1 MKVSIWHNNRDIRIA
16 EVPRPVPGPK
26 EMLVKVMSCGIC
38 GSDVVEWYR
47 LPRAPLVQGHELGA
61 EVVQTGSAVDK
72 YKPGDRVFI
81 APKVTCLQCYYCESG
96 HHPQC
101 SQVKER
107 LPGGFAEYVLVPEVL
122 IERGTY
128 LLPDHVSFDQS
139 TFIEP
144 LACVVR
150 ALRLAGM
157 KKGQTVLVLGCGM
170 SGLLFVKQAKS
181 NGAAVVAADIN
192 ARRLELARNAGA
204 DSVIDAAAGDVDRRL
219 VDETGRKADIV
230 ILCTSSI
237 SAVEQSWRC
246 VDKGGAVVF
255 FAVPDPE
262 KQVTIPINDFWTKE
276 IRVLTSYYCGP
287 PDLVAALE
295 LIASGSIKVD
305 DLITHTLPL
314 DEIERGFKL
323 VMEGKESLK
332 VIIRPN
338 G

>member
-96 HHPQC
+96 HYPQC

-122 IERGTY
+122 VEKGTY

-157 KKGQTVLVLGCGM
+157 KKCQTVLVLGCGM

-204 DSVIDAAAGDVDRRL
+204 DPVIDAAAGDVDRRL
-219 VDETGRKADIV
+219 VDKTGRKADIV

-237 SAVEQSWRC
+237 SAVEQAWRC

-287 PDLVAALE
+287 PDLAEALE

-305 DLITHTLPL
+305 DMITHTLPL

-323 VMEGKESLK
+323 VMEGEESLK